1 MKDYKKIL
9 TKEEY
14 HITREGGT
22 ETPYSGK
29 YCNFFQNGTYRCICC
44 DAPLFK
50 SDHKMKS
57 GGGWPDFTK
66 AINDNIIKYIEDYS
80 LGSKRTEVKCNECD
94 AHLGHVFDDG
104 PPPDFKR
111 YWINSASLKFQED

>member
-66 AINDNIIKYIEDYS
+66 AIKMVRSNKKDSY
-80 LGSKRTEVKCNECD
+80 L
-94 AHLGHVFDDG
+94 
-104 PPPDFKR
+104 FKEA
-111 YWINSASLKFQED
+111 IVPKDQLKSFFEKE